1 MRFVLLR
8 RPPTHSTTRI
18 RIEEILRI
26 RRREYLGL
34 IHTHAAATGA
44 PLEDNMHSH
53 LEDDPDDRAQ
63 TRSARPTTH
72 LERAELEVE
81 PIIELAPLLAADN
94 VVPVAH
100 RDPPTTHPTP
110 ARHRTRMAR
119 AAAAPKGAHFAP
131 AAALE
136 VDEHAKPR
144 VLTVGELQQLERRVE
159 DVAECADRA
168 HNRLELGSSVE
179 DNDARCS
186 SRAQPPQRP
195 HWRSTMPHGLSRC
208 GQV

>member
-81 PIIELAPLLAADN
+81 PMIELAPLLAADN

-110 ARHRTRMAR
+110 ARHRSRTAR
-119 AAAAPKGAHFAP
+119 AAAQS
-131 AAALE
+131 L
-136 VDEHAKPR
+136 PR
-144 VLTVGELQQLERRVE
+144 PRDSLQSFRGSRQTSRARVE
-159 DVAECADRA
+159 TSKVFEMPR
-168 HNRLELGSSVE
+168 NQRS
-179 DNDARCS
+179 AR
-186 SRAQPPQRP
+186 RDE
-195 HWRSTMPHGLSRC
+195 
-208 GQV
+208 

>member
-1 MRFVLLR
+1 M
-8 RPPTHSTTRI
+8 
-18 RIEEILRI
+18 
-26 RRREYLGL
+26 

-110 ARHRTRMAR
+110 ARHRTRTAR
-119 AAAAPKGAHFAP
+119 AAAAPKGAHSAHD
-131 AAALE
+131 AALE
-136 VDEHAKPR
+136 VDAAA
-144 VLTVGELQQLERRVE
+144 LGGILDVGKLHQLEHHVE
-159 DVAECADRA
+159 DAAECGDRA
-168 HNRLELGSSVE
+168 GSRLELGSRAE
-179 DNDARCS
+179 DDDARGS
-186 SRAQPPQRP
+186 TRAERP
-195 HWRSTMPHGLSRC
+195 
-208 GQV
+208 